1 MSSGG
6 TIDPRGTNSLHSIN
20 ERKRKMKRKPSDWEK
35 SYKVLCKAMN
45 REERR
50 NLSEILRGENGKAKL
65 ATKRTKD
72 SPVNP

>member
-1 MSSGG
+1 
-6 TIDPRGTNSLHSIN
+6 
-20 ERKRKMKRKPSDWEK
+20 MKRKPSDWEK

-50 NLSEILRGENGKAKL
+50 NLVEILRGENGKAKP

-72 SPVNP
+72 TPVNP